1 MAEGRPPDGFDVPDR
16 SNDGGSRPDRQHA
29 LRGRRGNDYASCVA
43 ANEGIP
49 PVDFD
54 FAGGKLGVIANDLAA
69 GDNTT
74 GESAGGVSPTWRIT
88 FLSACR

>member
-1 MAEGRPPDGFDVPDR
+1 MTLIVSLGELAGFVQDPH
-16 SNDGGSRPDRQHA
+16 Q
-29 LRGRRGNDYASCVA
+29 
-43 ANEGIP
+43 GIA

-74 GESAGGVSPTWRIT
+74 GESAGGVSPMWRIT
-88 FLSACR
+88 LLSACR

>member
-1 MAEGRPPDGFDVPDR
+1 MKEI
-16 SNDGGSRPDRQHA
+16 
-29 LRGRRGNDYASCVA
+29 
-43 ANEGIP
+43 ANQGDA

-74 GESAGGVSPTWRIT
+74 GESAGGVSPTWKIT
-88 FLSACR
+88 FLSGCP